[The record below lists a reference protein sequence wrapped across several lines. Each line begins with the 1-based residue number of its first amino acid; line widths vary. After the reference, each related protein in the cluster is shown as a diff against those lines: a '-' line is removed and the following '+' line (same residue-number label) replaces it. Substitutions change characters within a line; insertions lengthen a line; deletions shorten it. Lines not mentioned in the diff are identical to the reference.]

1 MASWPQE
8 KSNCLIGIGIFSSFM
23 ASRNTKVD
31 PSDAQSRLSEELS
44 NPIWNFEYQNCF
56 TMNNALPWKKLW
68 LNDYII
74 CQIPKDSVLWWGRVS
89 SLSISPPYCQK
100 PELQKMSNILLGSIE
115 SDHQIILQ
123 GLCLLFTSPS
133 ENVNHRH
140 PNCEITLNCEWTE
153 YLEFCFTSSWNHLIL
168 IVKQACLCYFD
179 VVVKLLE
186 PSWKWL
192 ETK

>member
-1 MASWPQE
+1 MASWPQK

-74 CQIPKDSVLWWGRVS
+74 CYIPNDSVLWWGRVS
-89 SLSISPPYCQK
+89 SLSISTPHCQK
-100 PELQKMSNILLGSIE
+100 QSCKKCQTSY
-115 SDHQIILQ
+115 SDRVRSSDNTAGTMFIVYIAVWERRSS
-123 GLCLLFTSPS
+123 TSK
-133 ENVNHRH
+133 
-140 PNCEITLNCEWTE
+140 L
-153 YLEFCFTSSWNHLIL
+153 WNHIKLWVDWVFGIL
-168 IVKQACLCYFD
+168 FYI
-179 VVVKLLE
+179 
-186 PSWKWL
+186 
-192 ETK
+192 